1 MAFRL
6 GVLANVDYPEIGSV
20 LEELEAGAEA
30 RGVELYRHAELRER
44 VPGTDDDRRL
54 EEAWDGLGCLLTLG
68 GDGTLLR
75 GARMAAPRGVAVLG
89 CNLGRLGFLTTLARE
104 ELDEALERLGRGAF
118 EEERRVALR
127 VSVRRAGS
135 EADEADPAGREP
147 AVRGIEGDDA
157 PGAGESVDVFGAGDG
172 DSEGRERDGRETFF
186 SVNDAVIHNSGF
198 ARLIRLRVRADR
210 EEVGQYSADGIV
222 LSTATGST
230 AYSLSAGGP
239 ILVPTLEALVATPIS
254 PHTLAVRPVVFSS
267 GTTVAVE
274 VLSDHEDIVLT
285 VDGQVGTRLRAGD
298 RVEVERSEHPL
309 RLVRW
314 PGYSFFSVMRRK
326 LRWGDVRPRTR

>member
-6 GVLANVDYPEIGSV
+6 GVLGNVDYPEIASV
-20 LEELEAGAEA
+20 LEDVAAAAE
-30 RGVELYRHAELRER
+30 RRDVELYWDPELRER
-44 VPGTDDDRRL
+44 APAGSGEGGRL
-54 EEAWDGLGCLLTLG
+54 EEAWDRIGCLLTLG

-75 GARMAAPRGVAVLG
+75 GARTAAPRGVAVLG
-89 CNLGRLGFLTTLARE
+89 CNLGRLGFLTMVARE
-104 ELDEALERLGRGAF
+104 ELDDALGRLGRGAF
-118 EEERRVALR
+118 EEERRVALQ
-127 VSVRRAGS
+127 VSVRRGASG
-135 EADEADPAGREP
+135 PAGP
-147 AVRGIEGDDA
+147 DPDG
-157 PGAGESVDVFGAGDG
+157 GAAGATVPDG
-172 DSEGRERDGRETFF
+172 DTAPAADGDRFF

-254 PHTLAVRPVVFSS
+254 PHTLAVRPVVLSS
-267 GTTVAVE
+267 DTTLAVDI
-274 VLSDHEDIVLT
+274 LSDHEDIVLT
-285 VDGQVGTRLRAGD
+285 VDGQAGTRLRAGD
-298 RVEVERSEHPL
+298 RVRVERSEHPL

-326 LRWGDVRPRTR
+326 LRWGDVRPRSG